1 MRDAT
6 CVHGLQARLEAVE
19 GTSRVALGIGH
30 QRLYTLGADASCLP
44 HLASR
49 LREGAPQ
56 DRGDIGRRQGLEYE
70 DSTPRQQRGRQL
82 EARVLGRGADQRDD
96 PVLDPGQERILL
108 RPVEP
113 VNLVAEENR
122 AAAFV
127 LEPLLRLLDDLP
139 HPRHTLGHGRK
150 RLELAGGVV
159 GDETGERGLARAGG
173 PPEDARPHVAAA
185 DQLPQGFAGPEQVLL
200 TEEVFEAGRA
210 HAGGEGLATPPL
222 TAPLEER
229 GFRHG
234 KGETGNGKRV
244 ARKRVRSATHWYR
257 GMRDAVLSWP
267 YATAGAVGRLAGGAG
282 ARRDSVSAHDDIPAR
297 QAFRTDGSDPTRRG
311 IDTRGHGGGIRCEH
325 HGAIHSLLEDLARVR
340 R

>member
-1 MRDAT
+1 M
-6 CVHGLQARLEAVE
+6 LS
-19 GTSRVALGIGH
+19 SRVFFFF
-30 QRLYTLGADASCLP
+30 S
-44 HLASR
+44 SR
-49 LREGAPQ
+49 
-56 DRGDIGRRQGLEYE
+56 RRHTRSLC
-70 DSTPRQQRGRQL
+70 DWSSDVCSSDL
-82 EARVLGRGADQRDD
+82 
-96 PVLDPGQERILL
+96 
-108 RPVEP
+108 VEP

-159 GDETGERGLARAGG
+159 GDETGERGLPRSGG

-185 DQLPQGFAGPEQVLL
+185 DQLTQGFAGAEEVLL
-200 TEEVFEAGRA
+200 AEKVLKRCGA

-267 YATAGAVGRLAGGAG
+267 YATARAVGRLACGAG
-282 ARRDSVSAHDDIPAR
+282 ARRDCVSTHDDIPAR
-297 QAFRTDGSDPTRRG
+297 QALRTDGSDPTRRG
-311 IDTRGHGGGIRCEH
+311 LGPREHGGGIRSEH

>member
-1 MRDAT
+1 M
-6 CVHGLQARLEAVE
+6 LS
-19 GTSRVALGIGH
+19 SRVFFFF
-30 QRLYTLGADASCLP
+30 S
-44 HLASR
+44 SR
-49 LREGAPQ
+49 
-56 DRGDIGRRQGLEYE
+56 RRHTRSLC
-70 DSTPRQQRGRQL
+70 DWSSDVCSSDL
-82 EARVLGRGADQRDD
+82 
-96 PVLDPGQERILL
+96 
-108 RPVEP
+108 VEP

-210 HAGGEGLATPPL
+210 HAGSEGLATPPL

-229 GFRHG
+229 GFRHRG
-234 KGETGNGKRV
+234 KGNGE
-244 ARKRVRSATHWYR
+244 R
-257 GMRDAVLSWP
+257 GKGS
-267 YATAGAVGRLAGGAG
+267 
-282 ARRDSVSAHDDIPAR
+282 RRCAFWRRPAR
-297 QAFRTDGSDPTRRG
+297 IPCHVNEEAQPYWRHEATCVP
-311 IDTRGHGGGIRCEH
+311 
-325 HGAIHSLLEDLARVR
+325 
-340 R
+340 